1 MCMKVY
7 FDTNIIDAIFTL
19 LKWDKDEPDP
29 DFSDSKNLDMEKN
42 LISLRY
48 LLEVGEEQWD
58 MVFGTSTLTQEE
70 ISHIKIDKNP
80 LYYSEKIP
88 DLNLVVRALA
98 TVPLSDFEKDKR
110 TNRLSPAEESTLSQK
125 ISSLVSDAG
134 DVKHLIEFR
143 NARWDVFLTLDWRD
157 LLSNRVPL
165 SFLGLDVCSPLD
177 LLERFLP
184 LDMVIRALHGSWETK
199 PITSKPVPNQKRED
213 QIR

>member
-1 MCMKVY
+1 MKVY

-42 LISLRY
+42 LICLRY
-48 LLEVGEEQWD
+48 LLEVGEEQWE

-80 LYYSEKIP
+80 LYYLEKIP
-88 DLNLVVRALA
+88 DLQLVVRELA
-98 TVPLSDFEKDKR
+98 SVSFNDFEKDKR
-110 TNRLSPAEESTLSQK
+110 TNRLSPAEESALSQK
-125 ISSLVSDAG
+125 ISSIVSDTE
-134 DVKHLIEFR
+134 DVKHLVEFR

-157 LLSNRVPL
+157 LLSTRAPL

-199 PITSKPVPNQKRED
+199 PITSRPFPRQTKEYQLR
-213 QIR
+213 